1 MAVLENLR
9 TLIYPPRLQDH
20 PAYKTAEAFKE
31 TIKPVEGANYDWVW
45 DYAEEVY
52 DRLSKVYKDLDD
64 KANDIIK
71 YLGGGAGL
79 FTLGA
84 IANVNK
90 DNALL
95 MLSALPALACALL
108 SIFFA
113 VLARKPNE
121 NRTPPSVFSAFR
133 FAGHYLDDDG
143 EDSKKAKAIFLGQWH
158 LACEAMGLAV
168 DLKSRRVAWATWT
181 FLLSIA
187 LLLVPFIVA
196 ICAKLAGGDAPAID
210 VLGYAK

>member
-9 TLIYPPRLQDH
+9 TLIYPPKFEDNPVYQ
-20 PAYKTAEAFKE
+20 KAEAFQE
-31 TIKPVEGANYDWVW
+31 SIEPVEGADYDWVW
-45 DYAEEVY
+45 DYAKDVY

-90 DNALL
+90 DNAGL

-121 NRTPPSVFSAFR
+121 NRTQPSVFSAFR
-133 FAGHYLDDDG
+133 FAGHYLDGDA

-158 LACEAMGLAV
+158 LTCEAMGLAV
-168 DLKSRRVAWATWT
+168 DLKSRRVTWATWT
-181 FLLSIA
+181 FLLSIV

-196 ICAKLAGGDAPAID
+196 IGTKMAGG
-210 VLGYAK
+210 